1 MSVYIFSPPPTGPNE
16 AERERA
22 VVDTGAVQARDDA
35 KLNAICEDACRLVR
49 GTSSLLSV
57 LYGDTQ
63 YVIAAHRFS
72 VGAYSRKNSLSGHA
86 LAAGNELFVIPDLS
100 SDERFAE
107 NPWINGENARFK
119 FYAALLVRPYG
130 RLPVGVL
137 SVLDDKVRPTISELE
152 RKVIMNAANEA
163 AERIVQISQ
172 DRTMS
177 PVAPS
182 PPHI

>member
-1 MSVYIFSPPPTGPNE
+1 M
-16 AERERA
+16 
-22 VVDTGAVQARDDA
+22 
-35 KLNAICEDACRLVR
+35 
-49 GTSSLLSV
+49 
-57 LYGDTQ
+57 
-63 YVIAAHRFS
+63 IAAHRFS

-119 FYAALLVRPYG
+119 FYAASLVRPYG

-152 RKVIMNAANEA
+152 RQVIMNAANEA

-172 DRTMS
+172 DRNMS

>member
-1 MSVYIFSPPPTGPNE
+1 
-16 AERERA
+16 
-22 VVDTGAVQARDDA
+22 
-35 KLNAICEDACRLVR
+35 
-49 GTSSLLSV
+49 SLLSI

-119 FYAALLVRPYG
+119 FYAASLVRPYG

-152 RKVIMNAANEA
+152 RNVIMNAANEA

-172 DRTMS
+172 DRNMS